1 MNLKTKVLPTVS
13 PRKKNSNE
21 DTQIVSRTQIEMP
34 GTMTSDAAG
43 LVVIYGSDN
52 FLGKKIELP
61 RAGEL
66 IMGRSSSADINLDHF
81 GVSREHARISI
92 GPDGY
97 AIYDLGSTNGTFV
110 NNEPLKTAPV
120 LLHHGDRIQLGVL
133 ILKFITGG
141 DIELLYHEEIYKLVS
156 TDGMLRIPN
165 RRNLMEQV
173 QKEMSR
179 CRRHRRHLS
188 LAMFDI
194 DHFKNI
200 NDTYGHLAGDFVLRD
215 ITERVRGNL
224 RKEDTFG
231 RYGGE
236 EFVILMPEVPL
247 AGAAVVGEKIRRLIA
262 ETPFDYIH
270 HSIPVT
276 VSIGIA
282 IWTPEIETVE
292 QFIKIA
298 DNRLYKGKRS
308 GRNIVVTT
316 DD

>member
-1 MNLKTKVLPTVS
+1 MN
-13 PRKKNSNE
+13 RRKNSNE
-21 DTQIVSRTQIEMP
+21 NTQIVSRSQIEMP
-34 GTMTSDAAG
+34 VSMAGDAAG

-66 IMGRSSSADINLDHF
+66 VLGRSSSADINLDHF
-81 GVSREHARISI
+81 GVSREHARIAI
-92 GPDGY
+92 DPDGY
-97 AIYDLGSTNGTFV
+97 YLTDLGSTNGTFI
-110 NNEPLKTAPV
+110 NNEPLTRTRYR
-120 LLHHGDRIQLGVL
+120 LSHGDRIQLGVL

-156 TDGMLRIPN
+156 TDGMLHIPN
-165 RRNLMEQV
+165 RRHMMEQV
-173 QKEMSR
+173 NKEISR

-194 DHFKNI
+194 DHFKHI

-215 ITERVRGNL
+215 ITERVRGKL
-224 RKEDTFG
+224 RKEDTFA

-247 AGAAVVGEKIRRLIA
+247 AGAVVVGEKIRNLIA
-262 ETPFDYIH
+262 EKPFDYIH
-270 HSIPVT
+270 HTIPVT
-276 VSIGIA
+276 ISIGVA
-282 IWTPEIETVE
+282 VWTPEVETVE

-298 DNRLYKGKRS
+298 DRRLYVAKRQ
-308 GRNIVVTT
+308 GRNMVVAR